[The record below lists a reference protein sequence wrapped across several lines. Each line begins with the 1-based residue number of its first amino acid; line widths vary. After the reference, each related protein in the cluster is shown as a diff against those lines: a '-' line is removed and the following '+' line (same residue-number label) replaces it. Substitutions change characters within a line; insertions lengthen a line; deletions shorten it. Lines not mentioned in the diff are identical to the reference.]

1 MPVTIRPSLHG
12 AKAYNNGPPFDDPAD
27 LLFSSCSRQEY
38 DHVKDDNIL
47 HTSFSN
53 LVAEDNIFDSS
64 NGFLL
69 GMIDAYNHH
78 RHIVL
83 RPDDIWFAVLLQ
95 LNNYIS
101 ANSEEMRHLF
111 VSHDSKKDLV
121 IYSSKAGVKDFDYG
135 HFMYQMSQLIGQNVK
150 DPSLRDWMMPNFTT
164 TTKIDQAVASIL
176 IMSSMKSY
184 FNFALV
190 TFCGFPSVTLL
201 GEKEDWEKLEA
212 KLDRLGD
219 FGKEVEQWGMLLKT
233 VMRRLVG
240 CFEEGDG
247 EESKD
252 FWTRSVSYWSNMSGE
267 SYLSGMHS
275 FPPYIGT
282 DKGIG
287 WITAFMYWD
296 ENGLSLRNKVSTAEN
311 CTAPPVLELDG
322 RKFHCVS
329 TKDVPPGFASVP
341 VEIDDNG
348 TRIHT
353 RMVAGSV
360 GLRVSSSGALLEG
373 KNGNREAGLDTLQP
387 ESGWWIYERI
397 DKEKNESAA

>member
-12 AKAYNNGPPFDDPAD
+12 ANAYNNGPPFDDPAD

-38 DHVKDDNIL
+38 DHVKDDNII

-53 LVAEDNIFDSS
+53 LTAEDNIFDSS

-83 RPDDIWFAVLLQ
+83 RPDDVWFAVLLQ

-101 ANSEEMRHLF
+101 AHSEEMRHLF

-150 DPSLRDWMMPNFTT
+150 DPSLRDWMMPDFTT

-201 GEKEDWEKLEA
+201 GEKRGLGEIRGKIGPTEGFWKRSRTMGDVVED
-212 KLDRLGD
+212 
-219 FGKEVEQWGMLLKT
+219 
-233 VMRRLVG
+233 
-240 CFEEGDG
+240 
-247 EESKD
+247 
-252 FWTRSVSYWSNMSGE
+252 SN
-267 SYLSGMHS
+267 
-275 FPPYIGT
+275 
-282 DKGIG
+282 
-287 WITAFMYWD
+287 
-296 ENGLSLRNKVSTAEN
+296 
-311 CTAPPVLELDG
+311 
-322 RKFHCVS
+322 
-329 TKDVPPGFASVP
+329 
-341 VEIDDNG
+341 
-348 TRIHT
+348 
-353 RMVAGSV
+353 
-360 GLRVSSSGALLEG
+360 
-373 KNGNREAGLDTLQP
+373 
-387 ESGWWIYERI
+387 
-397 DKEKNESAA
+397 AATCGVF